1 MIWKRSSTAAP
12 MSVTNAVYLQPVAA
26 KPPCIRDEDT
36 MPTIITPFAGLRY
49 NPDRVGGLDSVMTPP
64 YDVIGAAER
73 QAYIEQSPFSMIHL
87 ILGAECE
94 EDTPTHNRFTRAAAL
109 LKKWRHDG
117 ILLPES
123 RPALYLYQQTF
134 TIDGQAITRTGFISR
149 VRLADYQEG
158 VIFPHEQTFAGP
170 KADLLR
176 LWLACRANLSQ
187 VFAVYQDV
195 SQTLA
200 GIFRSVA
207 QAPPQVIVPH
217 WGEGE
222 HRLWVITDPAV
233 IEQVQQSMRVHPL
246 VIADGHHRYETALAL
261 RDAIRQQHGAQD
273 ITTPHEHIM
282 MYCANIHDPGVLAL
296 PTHRLLHDMPITDLG
311 ALLRRI
317 PWAQTEVY
325 PCEQYGNDLVQLQR
339 HLEEVLRQRRDN
351 GSIFCFYVGGH
362 SCYIVT
368 VSNAVAS
375 RQVQAPTASEA
386 WKQLDVSV
394 LHHGLLPALQ
404 ALQPQPDR
412 QPSITY
418 ARADDSALQRAAD
431 GACDLV
437 ILMNPTPL
445 EAMAAVAKGGERMPP
460 KSTYFYPKLPTG
472 LVINGFDV

>member
-1 MIWKRSSTAAP
+1 
-12 MSVTNAVYLQPVAA
+12 
-26 KPPCIRDEDT
+26 
-36 MPTIITPFAGLRY
+36 
-49 NPDRVGGLDSVMTPP
+49 
-64 YDVIGAAER
+64 
-73 QAYIEQSPFSMIHL
+73 
-87 ILGAECE
+87 
-94 EDTPTHNRFTRAAAL
+94 
-109 LKKWRHDG
+109 
-117 ILLPES
+117 
-123 RPALYLYQQTF
+123 LYLYQQTF
-134 TIDGQAITRTGFISR
+134 TIDGQSSTRSGFISR

-176 LWLACRANLSQ
+176 LWNACRANLSQ
-187 VFAVYQDV
+187 IFAVYQDA

-200 GIFRSVA
+200 SIFRSAA
-207 QAPPQVIVPH
+207 QAPPQVIVPR

-222 HRLWVITDPAV
+222 HRLWVITDPAI
-233 IEQVQQSMRVHPL
+233 IEQVQQAMGANPL

-261 RDAIRQQHGAQD
+261 RDAIRHQRGAQD
-273 ITTPHEHIM
+273 MTAPHEHIM
-282 MYCANIHDPGVLAL
+282 MYCANIDDPGVLAL
-296 PTHRLLHDMPITDLG
+296 PTHRLIQDMPITNLE

-325 PCEQYGNDLVQLQR
+325 PCQPHGDNLSQLQR
-339 HLEEVLRQRRDN
+339 HLEGVLRQRRAN
-351 GSIFCFYVGGH
+351 GSIFCFYAGGH

-368 VSNAVAS
+368 VPKAVAT
-375 RQVQAPTASEA
+375 RQVQVTTASEA

-404 ALQPQPDR
+404 ALQPEPAR
-412 QPSITY
+412 QPAIAY

-445 EAMAAVAKGGERMPP
+445 AAMAAVAKGGERMPP